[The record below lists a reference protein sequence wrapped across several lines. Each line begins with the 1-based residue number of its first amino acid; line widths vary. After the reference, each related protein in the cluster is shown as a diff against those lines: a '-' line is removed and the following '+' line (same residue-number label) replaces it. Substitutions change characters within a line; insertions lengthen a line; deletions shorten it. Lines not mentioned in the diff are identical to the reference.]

1 MNTNSDHLAKVS
13 GSDATAREVVFGCH
27 IDIGPDERP
36 DGCVFDSGDI
46 CDCRIAE
53 TLQAAGK
60 GRDECAYWK
69 PVTFT
74 KGETVSDILLSREA
88 LRASH
93 GALVKAL
100 EDLITSNDRVHQGV
114 YPSNVKEESVMFE
127 AVANAWRAARA
138 ALADAQKVTA

>member
-1 MNTNSDHLAKVS
+1 MSDSTQVS
-13 GSDATAREVVFGCH
+13 GTTWREVVVFGCH
-27 IDIGPDERP
+27 IDLGPDERP

-60 GRDECAYWK
+60 GRDACEHWR
-69 PVTFT
+69 PVTLT
-74 KGETVSDILLSREA
+74 KYETVSDILQSREA

-100 EDLITSNDRVHQGV
+100 TRLLTRFPTDDDMAGAGWETSAIN
-114 YPSNVKEESVMFE
+114 E
-127 AVANAWRAARA
+127 ACNAYDDARA
-138 ALADAQKVTA
+138 ALAVAQKVTA